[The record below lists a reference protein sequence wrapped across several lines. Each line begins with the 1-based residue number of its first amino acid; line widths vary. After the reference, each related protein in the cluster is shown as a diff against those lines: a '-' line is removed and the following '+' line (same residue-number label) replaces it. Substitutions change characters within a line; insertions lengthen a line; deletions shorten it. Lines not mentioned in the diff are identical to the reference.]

1 MRDPRVTNMAKVLV
15 HYSLGI
21 KPGDFFVIR
30 SGEVATPLIKAVYEE
45 ALQAGAHPEVQIRMS
60 EINEIFLKNAN
71 DEQLQYVSSL
81 TRIPVEE
88 ADACLTILGEV
99 NVRALSG
106 VDPARQALR
115 SRATSELTNTMMKR
129 AAAGEYRWC
138 LTQFPTNADAQEAN
152 MSLSEY
158 EDFVFEACGLNE
170 EDPVAYWQRID
181 AEQEEL
187 IKRLDSVETLHI
199 VGEDTDLTLNTGGRR
214 WKSCS
219 GKSNFPDGEIFT
231 GPVEDSA
238 NGYIRF
244 SFPGIFRGQL
254 IEDIRLRFEDGK
266 VVSAAARHGEKLL
279 HALLDTDPGARYL
292 GELGIGTN
300 YAITRHTR
308 NMLFDEKIGGTV
320 HLALGAAYPATGSR
334 NESAIHWDM
343 LCDLRSGGEIYADGQ
358 LIYKDGKFTF

>member
-1 MRDPRVTNMAKVLV
+1 MAKVLV

-30 SGEVATPLIKAVYEE
+30 GGEVAAPLIRAVYQE
-45 ALQAGAHPEVQIRMS
+45 ALQAGAHPEVQMRLP
-60 EINEIFLKNAN
+60 EIAEIFLKNAS

-81 TRIPVEE
+81 ARIPIEE
-88 ADACLTILGEV
+88 ADASLTILGEV

-115 SRATSELTNTMMKR
+115 ARATSELSKTMMQR
-129 AAAGEYRWC
+129 AAAGEHRWC

-152 MSLSEY
+152 MSLADY
-158 EDFVFEACGLNE
+158 EEFVFAACGLNE
-170 EDPVAYWQRID
+170 EDPVAYWRKVH
-181 AEQEEL
+181 AEQAA
-187 IKRLDSVETLHI
+187 IVKRLDAVESLRI
-199 VGEDTDLTLNTGGRR
+199 VGEDTDLTLRTAGRR
-214 WKSCS
+214 WESCS
-219 GKSNFPDGEIFT
+219 GEANFPDGEIFT

-254 IEDIRLRFEDGK
+254 IEDIRLGFENGK
-266 VVSAAARHGEKLL
+266 VVSASARHGEELL

-292 GELGIGTN
+292 GEVGIGTN
-300 YAITRHTR
+300 YGITRHTR
-308 NMLFDEKIGGTV
+308 NMLFDEKIGGTI
-320 HLALGAAYPATGSR
+320 HLALGAGYPETGSQ

-343 LCDLRSGGEIYADGQ
+343 LCDLRGGGEIHADGQ
-358 LIYKDGKFTF
+358 LIYKDGRFQL

>member
-115 SRATSELTNTMMKR
+115 SRH
-129 AAAGEYRWC
+129 
-138 LTQFPTNADAQEAN
+138 F
-152 MSLSEY
+152 
-158 EDFVFEACGLNE
+158 
-170 EDPVAYWQRID
+170 
-181 AEQEEL
+181 
-187 IKRLDSVETLHI
+187 
-199 VGEDTDLTLNTGGRR
+199 
-214 WKSCS
+214 
-219 GKSNFPDGEIFT
+219 
-231 GPVEDSA
+231 
-238 NGYIRF
+238 
-244 SFPGIFRGQL
+244 
-254 IEDIRLRFEDGK
+254 
-266 VVSAAARHGEKLL
+266 
-279 HALLDTDPGARYL
+279 
-292 GELGIGTN
+292 
-300 YAITRHTR
+300 
-308 NMLFDEKIGGTV
+308 
-320 HLALGAAYPATGSR
+320 
-334 NESAIHWDM
+334 
-343 LCDLRSGGEIYADGQ
+343 
-358 LIYKDGKFTF
+358 